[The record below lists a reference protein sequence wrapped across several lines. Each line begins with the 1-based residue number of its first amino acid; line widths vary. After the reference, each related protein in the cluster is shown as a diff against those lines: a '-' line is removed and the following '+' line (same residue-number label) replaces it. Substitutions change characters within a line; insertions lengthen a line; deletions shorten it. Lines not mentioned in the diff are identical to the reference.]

1 MCRGKDMTLRQ
12 GYEVVKKRLEEAGCD
27 SPAFDA
33 SCLLRDICGSGREA
47 LPVEGDRL
55 LTAEEQARLLDGA
68 KQRAAGRP
76 LQYILGQ
83 WDFLNLTL
91 RVGEGVLIPR
101 PDTERLCEWAAERL
115 SETKAPRILDLC
127 AGSGCVG
134 LGVASLCP
142 GVYGEEVEWSP
153 EAEVYLRRNL
163 DRYSQWPLR
172 PVRADVLAG
181 PPEELMGERYDA
193 LLSNPP
199 YIPSAELG
207 GLMREVRRE
216 PAMALDGGGDGLCFY
231 RAILARWL
239 PLLSPGGFC
248 AVEVGV
254 SQAEDVAELMR
265 RAGLERREI
274 VRDYGGIQRVV
285 AGFLPVR

>member
-1 MCRGKDMTLRQ
+1 M
-12 GYEVVKKRLEEAGCD
+12 
-27 SPAFDA
+27 S
-33 SCLLRDICGSGREA
+33 
-47 LPVEGDRL
+47 
-55 LTAEEQARLLDGA
+55 
-68 KQRAAGRP
+68 
-76 LQYILGQ
+76 
-83 WDFLNLTL
+83 
-91 RVGEGVLIPR
+91 
-101 PDTERLCEWAAERL
+101 
-115 SETKAPRILDLC
+115 
-127 AGSGCVG
+127 
-134 LGVASLCP
+134 
-142 GVYGEEVEWSP
+142 
-153 EAEVYLRRNL
+153 
-163 DRYSQWPLR
+163 
-172 PVRADVLAG
+172 
-181 PPEELMGERYDA
+181 ERYDA

-248 AVEVGV
+248 AVEVGL